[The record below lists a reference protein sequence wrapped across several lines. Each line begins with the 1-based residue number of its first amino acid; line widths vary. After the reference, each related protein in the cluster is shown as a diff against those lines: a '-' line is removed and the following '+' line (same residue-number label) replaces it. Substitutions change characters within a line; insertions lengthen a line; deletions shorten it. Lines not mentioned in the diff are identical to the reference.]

1 MFTRQK
7 KNYRVFVY
15 AALIIAL
22 CVLLAAFLWPKD
34 TAEPAGSQ
42 ELSAKEGEDKN
53 IVYRDEGL
61 ESEASDENDANEGI
75 NDDENE
81 DDENVQASDNGQEAY
96 YLVKRNGDGVSVFFC
111 TPEGEEIELEKTD
124 IVYELLTPADQKQ
137 FDTGLRAK
145 TQEELSAILQDF
157 AS

>member
-34 TAEPAGSQ
+34 TAEPAGRQ

-96 YLVKRNGDGVSVFFC
+96 YLVKRNGDSGSVFFC

>member
-1 MFTRQK
+1 MYNFSWLVNNSHEVRLMFTRQK

-34 TAEPAGSQ
+34 AAEPAGSQ

-111 TPEGEEIELEKTD
+111 TPEGERSSWKKRISSMSCSRPQIKSN
-124 IVYELLTPADQKQ
+124 LTRD
-137 FDTGLRAK
+137 
-145 TQEELSAILQDF
+145 
-157 AS
+157 